1 MGQLVNQ
8 TVKLS
13 FKYCSETKLSVVKRL
28 ESLSVD

>member
-13 FKYCSETKLSVVKRL
+13 FKYCSEIKLSMVEHL